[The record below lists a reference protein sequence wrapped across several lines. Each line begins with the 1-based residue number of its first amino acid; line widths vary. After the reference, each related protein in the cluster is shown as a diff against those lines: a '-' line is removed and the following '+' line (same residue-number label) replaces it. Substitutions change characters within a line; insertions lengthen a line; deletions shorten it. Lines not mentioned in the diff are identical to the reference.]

1 MPIPGAF
8 FANCKSFFRAVN
20 MEAKRY
26 KVYKGLQRPLTYKGF
41 KGRFIY
47 WSLGILLFSLVSGAL
62 LMAIV
67 SMYVGAIVMIGM
79 LISGFF
85 LIGSRQK
92 KGLYD
97 KNKLWGI
104 YLHRC
109 NLQKIYRYV
118 RQERI

>member
-1 MPIPGAF
+1 
-8 FANCKSFFRAVN
+8 

-26 KVYKGLQRPLTYKGF
+26 KIYKGLQRPLTYKGF

-47 WSLGILLFSLVSGAL
+47 WGLGILLLSLVSGAL
-62 LMAIV
+62 LMAIM

-79 LISGFF
+79 LLSGFF
-85 LIGSRQK
+85 WLGSRQK

-104 YLHRC
+104 YLHPC

>member
-1 MPIPGAF
+1 
-8 FANCKSFFRAVN
+8 
-20 MEAKRY
+20 MEAKRF

-47 WSLGILLFSLVSGAL
+47 WGLGILLFSLISGAL
-62 LMAIV
+62 LMAML
-67 SMYVGAIVMIGM
+67 SMYVGAVLMISMIV
-79 LISGFF
+79 SGFF
-85 LIGSRQK
+85 WLGYRQK

-109 NLQKIYRYV
+109 KLQKIYRYV

>member
-1 MPIPGAF
+1 
-8 FANCKSFFRAVN
+8 
-20 MEAKRY
+20 MEAKRF

-47 WSLGILLFSLVSGAL
+47 WGLGILLFALVTGAL
-62 LMAIV
+62 LMAMV
-67 SMYVGAIVMIGM
+67 SMYAGAVLMIAMIV
-79 LISGFF
+79 SGF
-85 LIGSRQK
+85 LWLAGRQK

-97 KNKLWGI
+97 KNKLRGV
-104 YLHRC
+104 YLHPS